1 MKEGENSFVSFAK
14 FIENDPKK
22 DDVTCVGNM
31 NGILAFNNIYVHLH
45 IS

>member
-22 DDVTCVGNM
+22 DDVTCVGDQRIIKNDIYLY
-31 NGILAFNNIYVHLH
+31 IL
-45 IS
+45 